1 MPRSE
6 CGPVEWVSQVGSS
19 LLAQPGTPQ
28 RGHGAAALP
37 SCQDY
42 AAEAVNLH
50 KFFAN
55 RTVLYQQV
63 VPDLE
68 TCLTHELKNRGT

>member
-1 MPRSE
+1 M
-6 CGPVEWVSQVGSS
+6 
-19 LLAQPGTPQ
+19 AQ
-28 RGHGAAALP
+28 RR
-37 SCQDY
+37 CQDY

-55 RTVLYQQV
+55 RPVLYQQV

-68 TCLTHELKNRGT
+68 TCLTHELKNYGPCLGQELQEWP